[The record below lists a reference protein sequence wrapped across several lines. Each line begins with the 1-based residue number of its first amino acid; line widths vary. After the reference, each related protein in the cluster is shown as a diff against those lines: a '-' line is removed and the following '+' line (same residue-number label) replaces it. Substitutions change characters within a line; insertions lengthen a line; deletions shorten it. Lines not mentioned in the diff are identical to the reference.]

1 MRVLGLV
8 VLCAWAASAQTSVAG
23 RGTVGLSAEREG
35 AAAVSAVEVLLERS
49 FQSSLSVSAHLVAL
63 VLATPGSL
71 NFQDLGSSVR
81 VQLRLAD
88 WDTEALFL
96 ELFPFDSRRVRPAFD
111 FANQWDRPTRPTT
124 VAPVLRLG
132 FARHNTSVW
141 AALRGHQQ
149 LDNRTLETGLKWTGM
164 FGGGVLL
171 PAGFASD
178 LILTVADRGDIPALA
193 LMGVETLV
201 LAAGG
206 SARLAWQ
213 SGGGVGAALDPASYG
228 SDPDRFAR
236 LFAAERYEVPSAAY
250 VGLEGGVASQNL
262 EDPDVFAQT
271 RRTVTGFADL
281 QARVRLGGVRLFAT
295 ARFHEAGFINFAQ
308 PGIPPYRN
316 FPAAAV
322 TQDEVSL
329 LLGADYRIVGLG
341 LTPGVLVRLIRPS
354 TVTGLR
360 MLGGNNPAGAIG
372 TRVGVMRKDG
382 TLSIL
387 PSGAQAQVELQATA
401 SLLFNRFDLLS
412 ALLLIHYGR
421 DPNTSDFR
429 DAVSGAT
436 EPTRALAQTWRVELL
451 AQLRF

>member
-149 LDNRTLETGLKWTGM
+149 LD
-164 FGGGVLL
+164 
-171 PAGFASD
+171 
-178 LILTVADRGDIPALA
+178 
-193 LMGVETLV
+193 
-201 LAAGG
+201 
-206 SARLAWQ
+206 
-213 SGGGVGAALDPASYG
+213 
-228 SDPDRFAR
+228 
-236 LFAAERYEVPSAAY
+236 
-250 VGLEGGVASQNL
+250 
-262 EDPDVFAQT
+262 
-271 RRTVTGFADL
+271 
-281 QARVRLGGVRLFAT
+281 
-295 ARFHEAGFINFAQ
+295 
-308 PGIPPYRN
+308 
-316 FPAAAV
+316 
-322 TQDEVSL
+322 
-329 LLGADYRIVGLG
+329 
-341 LTPGVLVRLIRPS
+341 
-354 TVTGLR
+354 R